1 MKRINAIGR
10 SVLIIGDLHIP
21 FNHPDTW
28 KWLAAIKKK
37 YLNKKSIIIS
47 IGDEVDGHTISFHND
62 EIDLPFSPSSELQES
77 INIIH
82 MKGGLHELFP
92 KLTILDSNHGS
103 LVFRRSKV
111 NKIPLHY
118 LKKLKDVYGTR
129 KWSWHDE
136 VYLKTRKGDIYV
148 CHGRSS
154 SSGNLVGSLGVIYG
168 TVQGPFH
175 GKHSITWYNGG
186 SKNRFCAYTGCLID
200 EKNLA
205 FNYGRLSVAKPI
217 LGSLLIQDDF
227 NATPLLL
234 TMTLDKDNR
243 WDGKLP

>member
-1 MKRINAIGR
+1 MKRINASGR
-10 SVLIIGDLHIP
+10 SVLVIGDLHIP
-21 FNHPDTW
+21 FHHPDVW

-82 MKGGLHELFP
+82 MKGGLHDLFP
-92 KLTILDSNHGS
+92 TLKILDSNHGS

-111 NKIPLHY
+111 NRIPLHY
-118 LKKLKDVYGTR
+118 LKELKDVYETP

-136 VYLKTRKGDIYV
+136 VYLKTRAGDIYL

-154 SSGNLVGSLGVIYG
+154 SSGKLAGSLGCSTI
-168 TVQGPFH
+168 QGHYH
-175 GKHSITWYNGG
+175 GKFGITWYSNGNK
-186 SKNRFCAYTGCLID
+186 SRFCCYTGCLID
-200 EKNLA
+200 EKSLA
-205 FNYGRLSVAKPI
+205 FNYGRLSIAKPI
-217 LGSLLIQDDF
+217 LGSVLITEDGTPRLLR
-227 NATPLLL
+227 
-234 TMTLDKDNR
+234 MTLDKNNR